1 MDSRGPGMISRLKSL
16 RGRRAVAAILVTAVT
31 LLLIGGVILTTT
43 TIGCGPA
50 QTLGL
55 KGLATRCSFS
65 PTAVVITT
73 PGPTTTPSPGKG
85 GPSDRPFTPVPY
97 TPPAPTTPPPYVIPD
112 SGPASGAYPTFV
124 APASGPNPA
133 VETMSCRLPVYV
145 GPAGSGGFI
154 VFPGGNYIA
163 DPKSSVTIPSPSP
176 GSPSPPPPQY
186 GYPGFGTG
194 LSYDR
199 AFSRWVPVPSFYV
212 SPDGSRYAH
221 TSTDSVY
228 VENVATGATTELG
241 QGHAWTIIGV
251 QNQGVYATIV
261 NEAGLWLLPYSG
273 TAKQI
278 TTTGYWQLANAVAA
292 YGTTA
297 SAVPEGVANTIV
309 RLDLTN
315 GAVSDWFT
323 RGGGRSEVIGF
334 DASGNAV
341 ITVSYF
347 TGGAFDVWVTK
358 GLQDRTPIFGNSQGL
373 GLNGRPIADSHGIW
387 FAMWFSPQQGG
398 ASTAGIALYVAG
410 SGLYWMSSLGT
421 QLGGACV

>member
-1 MDSRGPGMISRLKSL
+1 MISRLKSL

-65 PTAVVITT
+65 PTAVVL
-73 PGPTTTPSPGKG
+73 TTPSPLAKG
-85 GPSDRPFTPVPY
+85 TPPDFPY
-97 TPPAPTTPPPYVIPD
+97 TPPPPFTPPPSAPVPVVISD
-112 SGPASGAYPTFV
+112 SGPASGAYPPFV
-124 APASGPNPA
+124 DSATSGNPVA
-133 VETMSCRLPVYV
+133 EAMSCRLPVYV

-154 VFPGGNYIA
+154 VYPGGSYVA
-163 DPKSSVTIPSPSP
+163 DPRSSVTIPTPSP

-199 AFSRWVPVPSFYV
+199 AYSRWVPVSYFYV
-212 SPDGSRYAH
+212 SPDGSHYAH

-228 VENVATGATTELG
+228 VENVATGATTEFG

-251 QNQGVYATIV
+251 QNQGVYATI
-261 NEAGLWLLPYSG
+261 NGAAGLWLLPYSG
-273 TAKQI
+273 TPKQI